1 MQSRLAKIVG
11 FYYLCPLFKREAV
24 ESFYRTHKYLVEHV
38 ESPVKRDLMY
48 QINKNS
54 RLVGIKGSRGVGKTT
69 FLLQYAKE
77 NYGLDRSCLYINLNN
92 LYFTEHMLREFAER
106 FYSQGGR
113 VLLIDQVF
121 KYPGWSEELKY
132 CYDTFPELKIIFS
145 GSSVMRLKEENPVLA
160 GLVDSY
166 NLRGFSFREYLN
178 LMASTRF
185 PAYTLDDIMAH
196 HKTIAQEICS
206 QVNPLD
212 YFPGYLHHGYY
223 PFFLDK
229 TNFSENLVKN
239 INMIMEVDI
248 LLIKQIEL
256 SYLPKVRR
264 LMYLLSVQS
273 PAPTNVSQLSKDIQ
287 ISRATVMNYI
297 KSLKDARLINMLYRD
312 GEEFPKKPAMVYM
325 HNTNIIYSNRSVEVN
340 DQAVR
345 ETFFYNTLHKDH
357 RLNMG
362 SKNAQFLVN
371 REQLFRVQGNVPRSR
386 INPNFYYAIDNM
398 KIGSENLIP
407 LWLFGFVY

>member
-54 RLVGIKGSRGVGKTT
+54 GLVGIKGSRGVGKTT

-92 LYFTEHMLREFAER
+92 LYFTEHTLREFAER

-132 CYDTFPELKIIFS
+132 CYDTFPELKIIFC

>member
-1 MQSRLAKIVG
+1 M
-11 FYYLCPLFKREAV
+11 

-92 LYFTEHMLREFAER
+92 LYFTEHTLREFAER

-206 QVNPLD
+206 PVNPLD

-229 TNFSENLVKN
+229 
-239 INMIMEVDI
+239 
-248 LLIKQIEL
+248 
-256 SYLPKVRR
+256 
-264 LMYLLSVQS
+264 
-273 PAPTNVSQLSKDIQ
+273 SQLLGES
-287 ISRATVMNYI
+287 
-297 KSLKDARLINMLYRD
+297 
-312 GEEFPKKPAMVYM
+312 GEEHQHDYGGRYPA
-325 HNTNIIYSNRSVEVN
+325 
-340 DQAVR
+340 DQA
-345 ETFFYNTLHKDH
+345 D
-357 RLNMG
+357 
-362 SKNAQFLVN
+362 
-371 REQLFRVQGNVPRSR
+371 
-386 INPNFYYAIDNM
+386 
-398 KIGSENLIP
+398 
-407 LWLFGFVY
+407 

>member
-1 MQSRLAKIVG
+1 M
-11 FYYLCPLFKREAV
+11 

-92 LYFTEHMLREFAER
+92 LYFTEHTLREFAGR
-106 FYSQGGR
+106 FYDQGGR

-132 CYDTFPELKIIFS
+132 CYDHYPELKIIFS

-178 LMASTRF
+178 LMASTQF
-185 PAYTLDDIMAH
+185 PSYTLDDIIAH
-196 HKTIAQEICS
+196 HKSIAQEICS
-206 QVNPLD
+206 RVNPLD

-229 TNFSENLVKN
+229 ANFSENLVKN

-297 KSLKDARLINMLYRD
+297 KSLKDARLINMLYRE

-325 HNTNIIYSNRSVEVN
+325 HNTNIIYSNRSVQV
-340 DQAVR
+340 DAQAVR

-371 REQLFRVQGNVPRSR
+371 REQLFRVQGSVPRSR
-386 INPNFYYAIDNM
+386 INPNFYYAVDDL
-398 KIGSENLIP
+398 KVGSDNLIP

>member
-1 MQSRLAKIVG
+1 M
-11 FYYLCPLFKREAV
+11 

-92 LYFTEHMLREFAER
+92 LYFTEHTLWEFAGR
-106 FYSQGGR
+106 FYDQGGR

-132 CYDTFPELKIIFS
+132 CYDHFPELKIIFS

-178 LMASTRF
+178 LMASTQF
-185 PAYTLDDIMAH
+185 PSYTLDDIIAH
-196 HKTIAQEICS
+196 HKSIAQEICS
-206 QVNPLD
+206 RVNPLD

-229 TNFSENLVKN
+229 ANFSENLVKN

-297 KSLKDARLINMLYRD
+297 KSLKDARLINMLYRE

-325 HNTNIIYSNRSVEVN
+325 HNTNIIYSNRSVQV
-340 DQAVR
+340 DAQAVR

-371 REQLFRVQGNVPRSR
+371 REKLFRVQGSVPRSR
-386 INPNFYYAIDNM
+386 INPNFYYAVDDL
-398 KIGSENLIP
+398 KVGSDNLIP

>member
-1 MQSRLAKIVG
+1 M
-11 FYYLCPLFKREAV
+11 

-92 LYFTEHMLREFAER
+92 LYFTEHTLREFAGR
-106 FYSQGGR
+106 FYEQGGR

-132 CYDTFPELKIIFS
+132 CYDHFPELKIIFS
-145 GSSVMRLKEENPVLA
+145 GSSVMWLKEENPVLA

-178 LMASTRF
+178 LMASTQF
-185 PAYTLDDIMAH
+185 PSYTLDDIIAH
-196 HKTIAQEICS
+196 HKSIAQEICS
-206 QVNPLD
+206 RVNPLD

-229 TNFSENLVKN
+229 ANFSENLVKN

-325 HNTNIIYSNRSVEVN
+325 HNTNIIYSNRSVQV
-340 DQAVR
+340 DAQAVR

-371 REQLFRVQGNVPRSR
+371 REKLFRVQGSVPRSR
-386 INPNFYYAIDNM
+386 INPNFYYAIDDL
-398 KIGSENLIP
+398 KVGSDNLIP

>member
-1 MQSRLAKIVG
+1 M
-11 FYYLCPLFKREAV
+11 

-92 LYFTEHMLREFAER
+92 LYFTEHTLREFAGR
-106 FYSQGGR
+106 FYEQGGR

-132 CYDTFPELKIIFS
+132 CYDHFPELKIIFS

-178 LMASTRF
+178 LMASTQF
-185 PAYTLDDIMAH
+185 PSYTLDDIIAH
-196 HKTIAQEICS
+196 HKSIAQEICS
-206 QVNPLD
+206 RVNPLD

-229 TNFSENLVKN
+229 ANFSENLVKN

-325 HNTNIIYSNRSVEVN
+325 HNTNIIYSNRSVQV
-340 DQAVR
+340 DAQAVR

-371 REQLFRVQGNVPRSR
+371 REKLFRVQGSVPRSR
-386 INPNFYYAIDNM
+386 INPNFYYVIDDL
-398 KIGSENLIP
+398 KVGSDNLIP

>member
-1 MQSRLAKIVG
+1 M
-11 FYYLCPLFKREAV
+11 

-92 LYFTEHMLREFAER
+92 LYFTEHTLREFAGR
-106 FYSQGGR
+106 FYDQGGR

-132 CYDTFPELKIIFS
+132 CYDHYPELKIIFS

-178 LMASTRF
+178 LMASTQF
-185 PAYTLDDIMAH
+185 PSYTLDDIIAH
-196 HKTIAQEICS
+196 HKSIAQEICS
-206 QVNPLD
+206 RVNPLG

-229 TNFSENLVKN
+229 ANFSENLVKN

-325 HNTNIIYSNRSVEVN
+325 HNTNIIYSNRSVQV
-340 DQAVR
+340 DAQAVR

-371 REQLFRVQGNVPRSR
+371 REKLFRVQGSVPRSR
-386 INPNFYYAIDNM
+386 INPNFYYAVDDL
-398 KIGSENLIP
+398 KVGSDNLIP

>member
-1 MQSRLAKIVG
+1 M
-11 FYYLCPLFKREAV
+11 

-92 LYFTEHMLREFAER
+92 LYFTEHTLREFAGR
-106 FYSQGGR
+106 FYDQGGR

-132 CYDTFPELKIIFS
+132 CYDHYPELKIIFS

-178 LMASTRF
+178 LMASTQF
-185 PAYTLDDIMAH
+185 PSYTLDDIIAH
-196 HKTIAQEICS
+196 HKSIAQEICS
-206 QVNPLD
+206 RVNPLD

-229 TNFSENLVKN
+229 ANFSENLVKN

-297 KSLKDARLINMLYRD
+297 KSLKDARLINMLYRE

-325 HNTNIIYSNRSVEVN
+325 HNTNIIYSNRSVQV
-340 DQAVR
+340 DAQAVR

-371 REQLFRVQGNVPRSR
+371 REKLFRVQGSVPRSR
-386 INPNFYYAIDNM
+386 INPNFYYAIDDL
-398 KIGSENLIP
+398 KVGSDNLIP

>member
-1 MQSRLAKIVG
+1 MIG
-11 FYYLCPLFKREAV
+11 FYYLCPLIKRESV

-92 LYFTEHMLREFAER
+92 LYFTEHTLREFAGR

-132 CYDTFPELKIIFS
+132 CYDNYPELKIIFS

-185 PAYTLDDIMAH
+185 PSYTLDDIIAN
-196 HKTIAQEICS
+196 HKKIAQEVCS
-206 QVNPLD
+206 RVNPLD

-229 TNFSENLVKN
+229 ANFSENLVKN

-264 LMYLLSVQS
+264 LMYLLSVNS

-325 HNTNIIYSNRSVEVN
+325 HNTNIIYSNRSVQV
-340 DQAVR
+340 DVQAVR

-362 SKNAQFLVN
+362 YKNAQFLVN
-371 REQLFRVQGNVPRSR
+371 REQLFRVQGSVPRSR
-386 INPNFYYAIDNM
+386 INPNFYYAIDDM

>member
-1 MQSRLAKIVG
+1 M
-11 FYYLCPLFKREAV
+11 

-92 LYFTEHMLREFAER
+92 LYFTEHTLREFAGR
-106 FYSQGGR
+106 FYDQGGR

-132 CYDTFPELKIIFS
+132 CYDHYPELKIIFS

-178 LMASTRF
+178 LMASTQF
-185 PAYTLDDIMAH
+185 PSYTLDDIIAH
-196 HKTIAQEICS
+196 HKSIAQEICS
-206 QVNPLD
+206 RVNPLD

-229 TNFSENLVKN
+229 ANFSENLVKN

-256 SYLPKVRR
+256 SYLPKVRQ

-297 KSLKDARLINMLYRD
+297 KSLKDARLINMLYRE

-325 HNTNIIYSNRSVEVN
+325 HNTNIIYSNRSVQV
-340 DQAVR
+340 DAQAVR

-371 REQLFRVQGNVPRSR
+371 HEQLFRVQGSVPRSR
-386 INPNFYYAIDNM
+386 INPNFYYAIDDL
-398 KIGSENLIP
+398 KVGSDNLIP

>member
-1 MQSRLAKIVG
+1 M
-11 FYYLCPLFKREAV
+11 

-92 LYFTEHMLREFAER
+92 LYFTEHTLREFAGR
-106 FYSQGGR
+106 FYDQGGR

-132 CYDTFPELKIIFS
+132 CYDHYPELKIIFS

-178 LMASTRF
+178 LMASTQF
-185 PAYTLDDIMAH
+185 PSYTLDDIIAH
-196 HKTIAQEICS
+196 HKSIAQEICS
-206 QVNPLD
+206 RVNPPD

-229 TNFSENLVKN
+229 ANFSENLVKN

-297 KSLKDARLINMLYRD
+297 KSLKDARLINMLYRE

-325 HNTNIIYSNRSVEVN
+325 HNTNIIYSNRSVQV
-340 DQAVR
+340 DAQAVR

-371 REQLFRVQGNVPRSR
+371 REKLFRVQGSVPRSR
-386 INPNFYYAIDNM
+386 INPNFYYAVDDL
-398 KIGSENLIP
+398 KVGSDNLIP

>member
-1 MQSRLAKIVG
+1 M
-11 FYYLCPLFKREAV
+11 

-48 QINKNS
+48 QIDKNS

-92 LYFTEHMLREFAER
+92 LYFTEHTLKEFAGR
-106 FYSQGGR
+106 FYAQGGR

-132 CYDTFPELKIIFS
+132 CYDNFPELKIIFS

-178 LMASTRF
+178 LMASTNF
-185 PAYTLDDIMAH
+185 PSHSFHEIIANH
-196 HKTIAQEICS
+196 RTIAQEICAK
-206 QVNPLD
+206 VNPLD
-212 YFPGYLHHGYY
+212 YFQGYLHHGYY

-229 TNFSENLVKN
+229 SNFSENLVKN

-273 PAPTNVSQLSKDIQ
+273 PAPTNVSQLSKKIQ
-287 ISRATVMNYI
+287 VSRATVMNYI
-297 KSLKDARLINMLYRD
+297 KSLKDARLINMLYRE

-325 HNTNIIYSNRSVEVN
+325 HNTNIIYSNRSVQV
-340 DQAVR
+340 DAQSVR
-345 ETFFYNTLHKDH
+345 ETFFYNTLHKDN

-371 REQLFRVQGNVPRSR
+371 KEHLFRIQGNVPRSR
-386 INPNFYYAIDNM
+386 INPNFYYAIDDL

>member
-1 MQSRLAKIVG
+1 M
-11 FYYLCPLFKREAV
+11 

-92 LYFTEHMLREFAER
+92 LYFTEHTLREFAGR
-106 FYSQGGR
+106 FYEQGGR

-132 CYDTFPELKIIFS
+132 CYDHFPELKIIFS

-178 LMASTRF
+178 LMASTQF
-185 PAYTLDDIMAH
+185 PSYTLDDIIAH
-196 HKTIAQEICS
+196 HKSIAQEICS
-206 QVNPLD
+206 RVNPLD

-229 TNFSENLVKN
+229 ANFSENLVKN

-325 HNTNIIYSNRSVEVN
+325 HNTNIIYSNRSVQV
-340 DQAVR
+340 DAQAVR

-357 RLNMG
+357 QLNMG

-371 REQLFRVQGNVPRSR
+371 REKLFRVQGSVPRSR
-386 INPNFYYAIDNM
+386 INPNFYYAIDDL
-398 KIGSENLIP
+398 KVGSDNLIP

>member
-1 MQSRLAKIVG
+1 M
-11 FYYLCPLFKREAV
+11 

-92 LYFTEHMLREFAER
+92 LYFTEHTLREFAER

-132 CYDTFPELKIIFS
+132 CYDTFPELKIIFC

-297 KSLKDARLINMLYRD
+297 KSLKDARLINMLYRE

>member
-1 MQSRLAKIVG
+1 M
-11 FYYLCPLFKREAV
+11 

-92 LYFTEHMLREFAER
+92 LYFTEHTLREFAGR
-106 FYSQGGR
+106 FYDQGGR

-132 CYDTFPELKIIFS
+132 CYDHYPELKIIFS

-178 LMASTRF
+178 LMASTQF
-185 PAYTLDDIMAH
+185 PSYTLDDIIAH
-196 HKTIAQEICS
+196 HKSIAQEICS
-206 QVNPLD
+206 RVNPLD

-229 TNFSENLVKN
+229 ANFSENLVKN

-297 KSLKDARLINMLYRD
+297 KSLKDARLINMLYRE

-325 HNTNIIYSNRSVEVN
+325 HNTNIIYSNRSVQV
-340 DQAVR
+340 DAQAVR

-371 REQLFRVQGNVPRSR
+371 REQLFRVQGSVPRSR
-386 INPNFYYAIDNM
+386 INPNFYYAIDDL
-398 KIGSENLIP
+398 KVGSDNLIP

>member
-1 MQSRLAKIVG
+1 M
-11 FYYLCPLFKREAV
+11 

-92 LYFTEHMLREFAER
+92 LYFTEHTLREFAGR
-106 FYSQGGR
+106 FYDQGGR

-132 CYDTFPELKIIFS
+132 CYDHFPELKIIFS

-178 LMASTRF
+178 LMASTQF
-185 PAYTLDDIMAH
+185 PSYTLDDIIAH
-196 HKTIAQEICS
+196 HKSIAQEICS
-206 QVNPLD
+206 RVNPLD

-229 TNFSENLVKN
+229 ANFSENLVKN

-297 KSLKDARLINMLYRD
+297 KSLKDARLINMLYRE

-325 HNTNIIYSNRSVEVN
+325 HNTNIIYSNRSVQV
-340 DQAVR
+340 DAQAVR

-371 REQLFRVQGNVPRSR
+371 REKLFRVQGSVPRSR
-386 INPNFYYAIDNM
+386 INPNFYYAVDDL
-398 KIGSENLIP
+398 KVGSDNLIP

>member
-1 MQSRLAKIVG
+1 M
-11 FYYLCPLFKREAV
+11 

-92 LYFTEHMLREFAER
+92 LYFTEHTLREFAER

-312 GEEFPKKPAMVYM
+312 GEEFPKKPAVVYM

>member
-1 MQSRLAKIVG
+1 M
-11 FYYLCPLFKREAV
+11 FYYLCGLFKREAV

-48 QINKNS
+48 QIDKNS

-92 LYFTEHMLREFAER
+92 LYFTEHTLRDFAER
-106 FYSQGGR
+106 FYGQGGR

-132 CYDTFPELKIIFS
+132 CYDHLPELKIIFS

-178 LMASTRF
+178 LMASTHF
-185 PAYTLDDIMAH
+185 PSYSLSDIITNHRA
-196 HKTIAQEICS
+196 IAQEICA

-229 TNFSENLVKN
+229 SNFSENLVKN

-256 SYLPKVRR
+256 SYLP
-264 LMYLLSVQS
+264 
-273 PAPTNVSQLSKDIQ
+273 
-287 ISRATVMNYI
+287 
-297 KSLKDARLINMLYRD
+297 INMLYRV

-325 HNTNIIYSNRSVEVN
+325 HNTNIIYSNRSV
-340 DQAVR
+340 QADPQSIR

-362 SKNAQFLVN
+362 SKIAQFLVN
-371 REQLFRVQGNVPRSR
+371 RELLFRIQGSVPRSR
-386 INPNFYYAIDNM
+386 INPHFNYEVDDL
-398 KIGSENLIP
+398 KIGSEKLIT

>member
-1 MQSRLAKIVG
+1 M
-11 FYYLCPLFKREAV
+11 

-92 LYFTEHMLREFAER
+92 LYFTEHTLREFAGR
-106 FYSQGGR
+106 FYDQGGR

-132 CYDTFPELKIIFS
+132 CYDHYPELKIIFS

-178 LMASTRF
+178 LMASTQF
-185 PAYTLDDIMAH
+185 PSYTLDDIIAH
-196 HKTIAQEICS
+196 HKSIAQEICS
-206 QVNPLD
+206 RVNPLD

-229 TNFSENLVKN
+229 ANFSENLVKN

-297 KSLKDARLINMLYRD
+297 KSLKDARLINMLYRE

-325 HNTNIIYSNRSVEVN
+325 HNTNIIYSNRSVQV
-340 DQAVR
+340 DAQAVR

-371 REQLFRVQGNVPRSR
+371 REKLFRVQGSVPRSR
-386 INPNFYYAIDNM
+386 INPNFYYAVDDL
-398 KIGSENLIP
+398 KVGSDNLIP

>member
-1 MQSRLAKIVG
+1 M
-11 FYYLCPLFKREAV
+11 

-92 LYFTEHMLREFAER
+92 LYFTEHTLREFAGR
-106 FYSQGGR
+106 FYEQGGR

-132 CYDTFPELKIIFS
+132 CYDHFPELKIIFS

-178 LMASTRF
+178 LMASTQF
-185 PAYTLDDIMAH
+185 PSYTLDDIIAH
-196 HKTIAQEICS
+196 HKSIAQEICS
-206 QVNPLD
+206 RVNPLD
-212 YFPGYLHHGYY
+212 CFPGYLHHGYY

-229 TNFSENLVKN
+229 ANFSENLVKN

-325 HNTNIIYSNRSVEVN
+325 HNTNIIYSNRSVQV
-340 DQAVR
+340 DAQAVR

-371 REQLFRVQGNVPRSR
+371 REKLFRVQGSVPRSR
-386 INPNFYYAIDNM
+386 INPNFYYAIDDL
-398 KIGSENLIP
+398 KVGSDNLIP

>member
-1 MQSRLAKIVG
+1 M
-11 FYYLCPLFKREAV
+11 

-92 LYFTEHMLREFAER
+92 LYFTEHTLREFAGR
-106 FYSQGGR
+106 FYDQGGR

-132 CYDTFPELKIIFS
+132 CYDNYPELKIIFS

-185 PAYTLDDIMAH
+185 PSYTLDDIIAH
-196 HKTIAQEICS
+196 HKTIAQEICR

-229 TNFSENLVKN
+229 ANFSENLVKN

-264 LMYLLSVQS
+264 LMYLLSVHS
-273 PAPTNVSQLSKDIQ
+273 PAPTNVSRLSKDIQ

-297 KSLKDARLINMLYRD
+297 QSLKDARLINMLYRD

-325 HNTNIIYSNRSVEVN
+325 HNTNIIYSNRSVQV
-340 DQAVR
+340 DAQAVR

-362 SKNAQFLVN
+362 HKNAQFLVN
-371 REQLFRVQGNVPRSR
+371 REQLFRVQGSAPRSR
-386 INPNFYYAIDNM
+386 INPNIYYAIDDM

>member
-1 MQSRLAKIVG
+1 M
-11 FYYLCPLFKREAV
+11 

-92 LYFTEHMLREFAER
+92 LYFTEHTLREFAER

-132 CYDTFPELKIIFS
+132 CYDTFPELKIIFC

>member
-1 MQSRLAKIVG
+1 M
-11 FYYLCPLFKREAV
+11 

-92 LYFTEHMLREFAER
+92 LYFTEHTLREFAGR
-106 FYSQGGR
+106 FYDQGGR

-132 CYDTFPELKIIFS
+132 CYDHYPELKIIFS

-178 LMASTRF
+178 LMASTQF
-185 PAYTLDDIMAH
+185 PSYTLDDIISH
-196 HKTIAQEICS
+196 HKSIAQEICS
-206 QVNPLD
+206 RVNPLD

-229 TNFSENLVKN
+229 ANFSENLVKN

-297 KSLKDARLINMLYRD
+297 KSLKDARLINMLYRE

-325 HNTNIIYSNRSVEVN
+325 HNTNIIYSNRSVQV
-340 DQAVR
+340 DAQAVR

-371 REQLFRVQGNVPRSR
+371 REKLFRVQGSVPRSR
-386 INPNFYYAIDNM
+386 INPNFYYAVDDL
-398 KIGSENLIP
+398 KVGSDNLIP